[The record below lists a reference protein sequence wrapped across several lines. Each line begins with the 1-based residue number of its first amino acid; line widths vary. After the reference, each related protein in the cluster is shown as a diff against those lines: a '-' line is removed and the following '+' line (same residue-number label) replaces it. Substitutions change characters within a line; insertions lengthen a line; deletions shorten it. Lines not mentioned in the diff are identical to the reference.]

1 MTWTFTED
9 LDAFLATAGDAAA
22 THPAE
27 NTLILT
33 ITAGLKKRG
42 LHIYGD
48 DAPVFG
54 WWRGRD
60 GAVEGTAVW
69 TPPHPFQVGVV
80 PEEAL
85 APLAAEIRKLGA
97 TTVNAR
103 PSELDALTADWPE
116 RRTLLEQRLYRLDEL
131 TPPSPAPP
139 GRARI
144 ATESDREL
152 LVEWLHAFARDTGT
166 DRADAHVEEAV
177 TDRLSYGGLT
187 LWEHEGTPVSLAGA
201 IRPVAG
207 SVRVAP
213 VYTPPE
219 LRGHGYAAAVTA
231 EVSRAAQDAGAAE
244 VLLFTDLA
252 NPTSNGV
259 YQRIGYRP
267 VTDRVIVTAS

>member
-9 LDAFLATAGDAAA
+9 LDAFLATAGASAAA
-22 THPAE
+22 HPAE

-33 ITAGLKKRG
+33 ITAGLRERG
-42 LHIYGD
+42 LHIYSD

-54 WWRGRD
+54 WWQGPD
-60 GAVEGTAVW
+60 GAVEGTALW

-80 PEEAL
+80 PAEAL
-85 APLAAEIRKLGA
+85 APLAREIRKLGA

-103 PSELDALTADWPE
+103 RPELEALTAAWPE
-116 RRTLLEQRLYRLDEL
+116 HRTLMEQRLYRLAEL

-139 GRARI
+139 GRARV
-144 ATESDREL
+144 ATAADREL
-152 LVEWLHAFARDTGT
+152 LVEWLHAFAHDTGT
-166 DRADAHVEEAV
+166 DREDARVEAAV

-201 IRPVAG
+201 TRQVAG
-207 SVRVAP
+207 QVRVAP
-213 VYTPPE
+213 VYTPPA

-231 EVSRAAQDAGAAE
+231 AVSRAALDAGVGE